1 MADQAK
7 TDAGTDATHTRACAC
22 GRGGECEQARES
34 GSAGTRAQA
43 SVPEDGREGAHE
55 PAPGRAE
62 GGRENEPGPEG
73 EAEREIFVTVSDAL
87 EYLFC
92 PRFIFFE
99 RCLGIAQREERRF
112 KVQKGRELHESREK
126 VNRDYVRMRL
136 DCVRKEISVYLTSH
150 KYHFKGEVDEV
161 LFLGDGTAA
170 PLDYKYAEYKDTVYR
185 THKYQAALYG
195 LLIMEHFGVEVKK
208 GFVCYTRSNNQVVE
222 IDFREKDYEKA
233 RQIVREIL
241 EIIQRGYYPEG
252 TKQKARCVDCTYKNI
267 CV

>member
-1 MADQAK
+1 MADRAK
-7 TDAGTDATHTRACAC
+7 TDAGTDATRAGAC
-22 GRGGECEQARES
+22 GRGCESERARGN

-43 SVPEDGREGAHE
+43 CVPEGGREGTQE
-55 PAPGRAE
+55 PSPGRAE
-62 GGRENEPGPEG
+62 GEKVHVSERAGQ
-73 EAEREIFVTVSDAL
+73 AEQEIFVTVSDAL

-99 RCLGIAQREERRF
+99 RCLMIPEHQEKRY
-112 KVQKGRELHESREK
+112 KVLKGRELHEVREK
-126 VNRDYVRMRL
+126 VNRDYVRKRL
-136 DCVRKEISVYLTSH
+136 NCVRKEIAVYLTSR

-161 LFLGDGTAA
+161 LFLEDGTAA
-170 PLDYKYAEYKDTVYR
+170 PLDYKFAEFKNTIYR